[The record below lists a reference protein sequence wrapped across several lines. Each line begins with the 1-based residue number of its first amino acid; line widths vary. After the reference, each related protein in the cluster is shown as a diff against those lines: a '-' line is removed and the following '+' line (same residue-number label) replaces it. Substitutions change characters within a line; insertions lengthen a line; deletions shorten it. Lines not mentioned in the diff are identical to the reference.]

1 MILLSTQ
8 KISNLN
14 FLSRF
19 NEDNLRK
26 TSSHGQKVKDFATE
40 ICKINTTC
48 SHAPPWSWE
57 ESNLLEGWTPVIGAT
72 RQQRSVVISVFVWK
86 ETHHEWFPTTINI
99 VAVLLKLWFLSS
111 PSLLECTEPVLA
123 ALNNNQM
130 WPGRVKQLSNDSPM
144 DLFWCCKISNS
155 HHTPPDH

>member
-8 KISNLN
+8 KISNFN

-26 TSSHGQKVKDFATE
+26 TSSHGQKVKEFATE
-40 ICKINTTC
+40 ICKITTTC
-48 SHAPPWSWE
+48 SHAVHPGPERNHICWKD
-57 ESNLLEGWTPVIGAT
+57 GPVMGAT
-72 RQQRSVVISVFVWK
+72 RQQRSVAISVFVWK
-86 ETHHEWFPTTINI
+86 ETHHKWFPTTINI